1 MAHIIKFGLEN
12 FRVFEKMTELE
23 FAPITVLTGTNSSGK
38 SSLIKALLL
47 LKENYEDQKKIEN
60 GFFKDLSFTSGE
72 HKLGNFLS
80 CINKQS
86 KNKSLVFQLPF
97 KLEGFD
103 ENMAIEYSFTLNE
116 ENTLKNGQLSSLRV
130 YLEKT
135 KEKIVEIFIDHKKPQ
150 NEKLEVWIK
159 FSFFRKN
166 LDEIKNKKNKR
177 DNEWEFINKRLEE
190 LHLIKELSKEEKE
203 EQESLRAKQKEFQ
216 VEIEKW
222 DYFYNFTSKGI
233 FFDPGKPAKI
243 KTEGLN
249 EYNPNLSFIPSS
261 LFFSSLSKDS
271 VYNDLTKDVLDF
283 YADLYTER
291 TNKRISFQNK
301 LEFITFFEEGINRLN
316 EKIIEDLISSGYVFK
331 NIKELKENLIKEEAG
346 FFERN
351 KIPGL
356 YHSPSLF
363 DNLDMGFWSNL
374 EDSFEGA
381 ADFNPLNYPNNSSK
395 RIFSTVFS
403 KLNEISLYDQE
414 LFFFFDL
421 FKLLFNYQFGRNSYF
436 FFRDFPAQF
445 LKASVS
451 NSLNFLKSINFLE
464 GVRSNTQRIYSY
476 NSQGTG
482 FNQLL
487 LEFVSLGLT
496 EDSEE
501 MKFINKW
508 LTEFEIPGDLSVK
521 VSDEGIGAAIYFD
534 GIPLADVGYGVTQFL
549 PILFKIALVAK
560 QNHDFFSH
568 YDFNTGYGSSILFI
582 EEPETNLHPKLQSRL
597 ADLFVDAASKFHI
610 QFVLETH
617 SEYLIRK
624 LQYLTAI
631 KEHEYKIKPSDTA
644 IYYFTNPN
652 HLKKGDEQVR
662 QIKIREDGI
671 LDGSFGSGFFDEA
684 SNLIKEIFKISGAN

>member
-47 LKENYEDQKKIEN
+47 LKENYEDQKKIED

-86 KNKSLVFQLPF
+86 KSKSLVFQLPF